1 MKPEPVLL
9 RGVTD
14 STELARRVLHTRLRE
29 VRRLTG
35 GLEQR
40 ERLALHDFRIACKRF
55 RYALERFSE
64 LEPSLEAPAKSFT
77 LLQDALGEAHDRDV
91 LLSILP
97 AAMAQTEH
105 RLRTEREACVDR
117 AGALWTQAQELLL
130 DRPLTFFEDPSN
142 HSSESFGPDDAR
154 IKHDET
160 P

>member
-1 MKPEPVLL
+1 VKPEPVLL

-29 VRRLTG
+29 VRRLAG

-40 ERLALHDFRIACKRF
+40 EQLGLHNFRIACKRF

-64 LEPSLEAPAKSFT
+64 LEPSLEAPAKTFAQ
-77 LLQDALGEAHDRDV
+77 LQDALGEAHDRDV

-130 DRPLTFFEDPSN
+130 GCPLTFFEEASN
-142 HSSESFGPDDAR
+142 HSSESFDPEGA
-154 IKHDET
+154 KNKA
-160 P
+160 